1 MASVIANEFTE
12 ATSPLHVAALMEIGL
27 VLFGVS
33 IVVNAGARLLVW
45 QIAGGSSAVGP
56 REGG

>member
-1 MASVIANEFTE
+1 
-12 ATSPLHVAALMEIGL
+12 MEIGL

-56 REGG
+56 RGGG